1 MKERLTTYHCGKAVI
16 KEKNKLSEAIEKL
29 AKLEDE
35 QEHGIW
41 IPCSEMPCRECL
53 FNTGTSSCRE
63 EIRKWDESEYVEPPV
78 ISKSDRT
85 FLDYIKEEYK
95 YITRDEDGDLF
106 AWSAKPKKGLILNE
120 WLYTSSNT
128 IGLYAFNLDLP
139 MVKWED
145 SEPWLIEDLKKL
157 EVVGSYE

>member
-1 MKERLTTYHCGKAVI
+1 MKN
-16 KEKNKLSEAIEKL
+16 KEKNSKKIVEIACDGNRIAVDKCTGKVDSCDCIAC
-29 AKLEDE
+29 
-35 QEHGIW
+35 GN
-41 IPCSEMPCRECL
+41 CL
-53 FNTGTSSCRE
+53 FYGKHGCDKKRRE
-63 EIRKWDESEYVEPPV
+63 WAESEYVELHV

-145 SEPWLIEDLKKL
+145 YEPWLIEDLKKL
-157 EVVGSYE
+157 EVVDSYE

>member
-1 MKERLTTYHCGKAVI
+1 MKN
-16 KEKNKLSEAIEKL
+16 KEKFSKEIVEIACDGNRIAVDRQTGEFRSCYET
-29 AKLEDE
+29 
-35 QEHGIW
+35 
-41 IPCSEMPCRECL
+41 PCIECL
-53 FNTGTSSCRE
+53 FRSNTERCKEKARE
-63 EIRKWDESEYVEPPV
+63 WAESEYVERPV

-145 SEPWLIEDLKKL
+145 YEPWLIEDLKKL
-157 EVVGSYE
+157 EVVDSYE

>member
-1 MKERLTTYHCGKAVI
+1 MKN
-16 KEKNKLSEAIEKL
+16 KEKYAKEIAEL
-29 AKLEDE
+29 ACYGN
-35 QEHGIW
+35 GIAVDKRTDK
-41 IPCSEMPCRECL
+41 IISCDHVPCSICL
-53 FNTGTSSCRE
+53 FYDKHDCDKKRRE
-63 EIRKWDESEYVEPPV
+63 WCESEYVEPPV

-85 FLDYIKEEYK
+85 FLDYIKEEFK
-95 YITRDEDGDLF
+95 YIARDEDGDLF

-120 WLYTSSNT
+120 WLYTGSNT

-157 EVVGSYE
+157 EVVDSYE